1 MRALILSFLVFLLLS
16 SGIVKSQ
23 ATVIDTPL
31 KLEELFDRLVDNY
44 NDTERI
50 RINDSIRL
58 ILDSYVKSDT
68 VFSHKFSNL
77 RYLGQIMSPDSLLK
91 IITSG

>member
-23 ATVIDTPL
+23 TTVIDTPL
-31 KLEELFDRLVDNY
+31 KLEELFDRLVGNY

-77 RYLGQIMSPDSLLK
+77 RYL
-91 IITSG
+91 